1 MNATQLGILAYI
13 VLQLGLG
20 FLLSRR
26 IHTEADYLLAG
37 RRLGLSISVLTLFST
52 WFGAEACLGAAG
64 VIYQEGLSGSVADPF
79 AYGICLLLMGL
90 FFAVPLWK
98 RNLTTLADFFRQRYA
113 PSVAQLAAVLM
124 IPSSLLW
131 AASQM
136 RAFGQV
142 LSASSHLDI
151 SVAITLSAAV
161 VVIYTISGG
170 LWADAI
176 TDVVQGLMLIVGLTS
191 LFVVVLMQTTPEH
204 LSIAFTAERLNL
216 FQSGSILQQLEAWL
230 VPICGSVVAQELVAR
245 ALAAKSAHVAS
256 RSALIASALYMLFG
270 TIPVLLGLLGIA
282 LLPNLS
288 DAEKLLPIAA
298 HTYLPPVLYVLFI
311 GALFSAILSTVDST
325 LLAASAL
332 LAHNVILPMRPDM
345 SETAKVRINRLG
357 VGLFGIAAYCL
368 ALYVSSIH
376 ELVKLASAIG
386 SAGVFVV
393 VAVGLFSP
401 LGQKYSATVALLAGA
416 LVWTFGTYLLHLDF
430 AYTLALG
437 VSFLSYAVGACLE
450 HLHATQI
457 SAKSRALS
465 ATSLPVSQHFS
476 LSQQFFSTCK
486 MEHSIREEFNR
497 KFKRETYQAFI
508 NDLNKYN
515 RGAMDFRLCE
525 TPLFLSEKMTQEL
538 IHACDIL
545 IDELIAPDFLKRLD
559 AAVPEHLRVPN
570 EDAHPTFLQI
580 DFALVSL
587 PNGELAPRLIELQ
600 GFPTLYAFQWLLD
613 LKIRQFF
620 DIPDSLTPYFSG
632 HSSDSYLKLFKR
644 LLLGD
649 AAPEN
654 VVLLE
659 VQPHTQKT
667 RVDFYCT
674 EELTGVKTVCLTEVI
689 KRGKKLYYK
698 QNGKE
703 IPIERI
709 YNRVVFDELYK
720 KQIEF
725 GFRFQ
730 DELDVV
736 WLNHPNWF
744 MKISKYC
751 LPLFKNEYA
760 PKAYLLSDLEHYPEN
775 LEHYVLKPLFSFSGS
790 GVEIDVTPETLD
802 RISARKNYLL
812 QEKVEYAPVVRTP
825 EGGTKAEIRMM
836 FLWDENEKPTL
847 VNNLVRMSRGKML
860 GASYNKDAEWIG
872 ASLAYHP

>member
-1 MNATQLGILAYI
+1 MSATQLGILGYML
-13 VLQLGLG
+13 LQLIIG

-26 IHTEADYLLAG
+26 IQTETDYLLAG
-37 RRLGLSISVLTLFST
+37 RRLGLGISVFTLFAT
-52 WFGAEACLGAAG
+52 WFGAETCVGAAG
-64 VIYQEGLSGSVADPF
+64 AIYQEGLSGSVSDPF
-79 AYGICLLLMGL
+79 AYCLCLLLMGL
-90 FFAVPLWK
+90 CFAVPLWK

-113 PSVAQLAAVLM
+113 PEVEWLAALIM

-142 LSASSHLDI
+142 LSSCSHLDI
-151 SVAITLSAAV
+151 SLAITLSAAI
-161 VVIYTISGG
+161 VVIYTVSGG
-170 LWADAI
+170 LWADAV
-176 TDVVQGLMLIVGLTS
+176 TDVVQGLMLIMGLMC
-191 LFVVVLMQTTPEH
+191 LAVAVLMQIRPEH
-204 LSIAFTAERLNL
+204 ISVALTAERMTL
-216 FQSGSILQQLEAWL
+216 FRGSFLQQLDAWL

-245 ALAAKSAHVAS
+245 ALAANSRHTAK
-256 RSALIASALYMLFG
+256 RSALIASALYFTIGAIPACIGLVGVALF
-270 TIPVLLGLLGIA
+270 
-282 LLPNLS
+282 PNLS
-288 DAEKLLPIAA
+288 DAEKLLTIAA
-298 HTYLPPVLYVLFI
+298 ETYLPPALYVVFI

-325 LLAASAL
+325 LLAASGL
-332 LAHNVILPMRPDM
+332 LAHNLILPMRKKM
-345 SETAKVRINRLG
+345 SEVAKVRVNRLG
-357 VGLFGIAAYCL
+357 VVLFGVVAYVL
-368 ALYVSSIH
+368 ALYASSIH
-376 ELVKLASAIG
+376 ELVKTASAIG

-393 VAVGLFSP
+393 LTLGLFSP
-401 LGQKYSATVALLAGA
+401 LGKAYSAVAGLLTGA
-416 LVWTFGTYLLHLDF
+416 MAWVVGTYLLHLDF

-437 VSFLSYAVGACLE
+437 VSFLSYLTVAVVE
-450 HLHATQI
+450 Q
-457 SAKSRALS
+457 ALS
-465 ATSLPVSQHFS
+465 AKVAAKQSVLSKHEKLCSTSKILPD
-476 LSQQFFSTCK
+476 
-486 MEHSIREEFNR
+486 MEHAIREEFNR
-497 KFKRETYQAFI
+497 KFKPETYRAFI
-508 NDLNKYN
+508 AEMSRYN

-525 TPLFLSEKMTQEL
+525 TPLFLSASMTQEL
-538 IHACDIL
+538 LRACDTL
-545 IDELIAPDFLKRLD
+545 VKQLTAPEFMKRLD

-580 DFALVSL
+580 DFAIVRL
-587 PNGELAPRLIELQ
+587 PDGQLAPRLIELQ

-613 LKIRQFF
+613 LKIREFF
-620 DIPDSLTPYFSG
+620 DIPQSLTPYFSG
-632 HSSDSYLKLFKR
+632 HSSESYLKHFKE

-667 RVDFYCT
+667 RIDFYCT
-674 EELTGVKTVCLTEVI
+674 EELTGVRTVCLTEVI
-689 KRGKKLYYK
+689 KRNKKLYYK
-698 QNGKE
+698 QNGTE

-751 LPLFKNEYA
+751 LPLFQNEYV
-760 PKAYLLSDLEHYPEN
+760 PKAYLLSDLETYPEN
-775 LEHYVLKPLFSFSGS
+775 LENYVLKPLFSFSGS
-790 GVEIDVTPETLD
+790 GVEIDVTPQTLERIHD
-802 RISARKNYLL
+802 RHNYLL
-812 QEKVEYAPVVRTP
+812 QEKVEYAPIVQTP

-836 FLWDENEKPTL
+836 FLWDKAETPTL

-860 GASYNKDAEWIG
+860 GASYNKDAEWVG